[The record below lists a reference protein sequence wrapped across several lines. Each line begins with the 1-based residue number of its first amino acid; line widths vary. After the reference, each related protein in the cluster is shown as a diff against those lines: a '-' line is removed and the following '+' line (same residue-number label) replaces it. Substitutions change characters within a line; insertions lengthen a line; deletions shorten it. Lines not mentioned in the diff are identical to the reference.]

1 MMNTPPFLFVRENKM
16 LTRRK
21 LLLAVGISAALPA
34 LPAMARDDVLLAD
47 ILHGVSDALIRNYIR
62 EHYEEGRWDGHYWHR
77 HGRRYSPREYR
88 IYLVDE
94 YHRHPG
100 WKPKHWKRKH
110 KDWDDDDWEDRPH
123 HRPPRRR
130 RKDDD
135 EDDD

>member
-1 MMNTPPFLFVRENKM
+1 M

-110 KDWDDDDWEDRPH
+110 KDWGTGTTMTGTTVRITARRAAVARTMTRTMIDR
-123 HRPPRRR
+123 
-130 RKDDD
+130 
-135 EDDD
+135 